1 MSTTPKTADE
11 AFAQKYGHAPVKAQ
25 ATAKGSRAELES
37 LRQFKAAN
45 QKQITDAAITTTN
58 KPTVTQPVTVA
69 KKLSA
74 YERALH
80 EAKLTHDAVQ
90 AMRAD
95 AGLKTTPFDQALFES
110 KFANMNATQR
120 PSKQTHAQA
129 ADLQK
134 AMSAEAQ
141 KRGQTLAP
149 NTYKTPKQLA
159 QETRSLSPAEQRAA
173 LNAAILSELKKL

>member
-1 MSTTPKTADE
+1 MSMSKSDQ
-11 AFAQKYGHAPVKAQ
+11 AFQAKYGHAPVKAQ

-37 LRQFKAAN
+37 LRQFKAQN
-45 QKQITDAAITTTN
+45 QKQITDAAITTAN
-58 KPTVTQPVTVA
+58 KPQPVAVA

-110 KFANMNATQR
+110 KFAHMNATQR
-120 PSKQTHAQA
+120 PSKQTQSQVDALQA
-129 ADLQK
+129 

-141 KRGQTLAP
+141 KRGQRISA
-149 NTYKTPKQLA
+149 NSYKTPVHTIEEQPFK
-159 QETRSLSPAEQRAA
+159 TSAEYRAA
-173 LNAAILSELKKL
+173 LNAAILAEFKKL

>member
-25 ATAKGSRAELES
+25 STAKGSRAELES

-45 QKQITDAAITTTN
+45 QKKIIDAAITTAN

-74 YERALH
+74 YDRALH

-90 AMRAD
+90 QLRAD
-95 AGLKTTPFDQALFES
+95 AGLSKMNFDQALFES

-120 PSKQTHAQA
+120 PSQQTQSQADALQA
-129 ADLQK
+129 A
-134 AMSAEAQ
+134 MNVEAQ

-159 QETRSLSPAEQRAA
+159 EETRSLSPAEQRAA
-173 LNAAILSELKKL
+173 LNAAILAELKKL